1 MKRNMDLVREIL
13 LRVEAAEGGTVAL
26 NDLPAEHDEADIG
39 RHTELMICRS
49 QDLIEHDLLEETV
62 VPSGSGL
69 EHRVLAFD
77 IRRMTWEEHD
87 FLDAARNETIWI
99 RAQRLCRE
107 MTGGLAFDLLKMCL
121 LETAREAIA
130 A

>member
-1 MKRNMDLVREIL
+1 M
-13 LRVEAAEGGTVAL
+13 
-26 NDLPAEHDEADIG
+26 
-39 RHTELMICRS
+39 ELMI
-49 QDLIEHDLLEETV
+49 EHGLLEGTV
-62 VPSGSGL
+62 VTGGGGP
-69 EHRVLAFD
+69 EHKVLAFD
-77 IRRMTWEEHD
+77 IRRMTWEGHD

-107 MTGGLAFDLLKMCL
+107 KTGGLAFDLLELCL

>member
-13 LRVEAAEGGTVAL
+13 LRVEAADGGKIVF
-26 NDLPAEHDEADIG
+26 NDLLAEYDKADIG
-39 RHTELMICRS
+39 RHVELMI
-49 QDLIEHDLLEETV
+49 EHGLLKGTV
-62 VPSGSGL
+62 VPSGSGP
-69 EHRVLAFD
+69 EHRVLVFD
-77 IRRMTWEEHD
+77 IRRMTWEGHD

-107 MTGGLAFDLLKMCL
+107 KTGGLAFDLLKMCL

>member
-13 LRVEAAEGGTVAL
+13 LRVEAGESGRTAL
-26 NDLPAEHDEADIG
+26 NDLPAEFSEADIG
-39 RHTELMICRS
+39 RHVELMI
-49 QDLIEHDLLEETV
+49 EHGLLEGTV
-62 VPSGSGL
+62 VPSSTGP
-69 EHRVLAFD
+69 EHKVLTFD
-77 IRRMTWEEHD
+77 IRRMTWEGHD

-99 RAQRLCRE
+99 KAQRLCRE
-107 MTGGLAFDLLKMCL
+107 KTGGLAFDLLKMCL